1 MKYYYYSIFIKVLHI
16 QTSVILPMALQV
28 GIVGLPNVGKS
39 TIFNALT
46 KSGIPAENYPF
57 CTIDPNMGIVTVP
70 DVRLDEISSIVKTQ
84 KIIPATIEFVDIA
97 GLVRGASKGEGLGN
111 QFLSHIRNVDAII
124 QVVRCFE
131 DDNITHVEGSI
142 DPLRDIEIIETEL
155 LIRDINSIEKRLQK
169 SLKKAKSGDKES
181 KMEIAVLEKILPLMN
196 NGMLAKNIQ
205 LEKEHR
211 DLIKP
216 LSLLT
221 MKPVLYVT
229 NVDEQE
235 IASEERG
242 DFAQKV
248 FEMAEAQ
255 NNKAIRLCGYIE
267 MEIST
272 MDAEDQEMF
281 LAEYNLSEPGLHKL
295 IRSAYELLGLET
307 YFTAGEKEV
316 RAWTIKNGFTA
327 PEAAGVIHSD
337 FQHGFIKA
345 EIYHYDELIEY
356 RSEAKL
362 KEAGKIRQEGK
373 SYTVIDGDIIFFKF
387 NV

>member
-1 MKYYYYSIFIKVLHI
+1 
-16 QTSVILPMALQV
+16 MALQV

-46 KSGIPAENYPF
+46 ESGIPAENYPF
-57 CTIDPNMGIVTVP
+57 CTIDPNMGIVAVP
-70 DVRLDEISSIVKTQ
+70 DVRLDKISAIVKTQ
-84 KIIPATIEFVDIA
+84 KTIPATIEFVDIA

-142 DPLRDIEIIETEL
+142 DPLRDIEVIETEL
-155 LIRDINSIEKRLQK
+155 LIRDIDSLDKRIQK
-169 SLKKAKSGDKES
+169 TSKKAKSGDKEA
-181 KMEIAVLEKILPLMN
+181 KAELTVLEKILPLMN
-196 NGMLAKNIQ
+196 DGILARNIE

-229 NVDEQE
+229 NVDEKD
-235 IASEERG
+235 IASEDRS
-242 DFAQKV
+242 DFAQQV

-267 MEIST
+267 MEISG
-272 MDAEDQEMF
+272 MEAEDREMF
-281 LAEYNLSEPGLHKL
+281 LAEYNLSEPGLNKL

-316 RAWTIKNGFTA
+316 RAWTIKNGFSA

-337 FQHGFIKA
+337 FQRGFIKA

-362 KEAGKIRQEGK
+362 KEVGKIRQEGK
-373 SYTVIDGDIIFFKF
+373 SYTVVDGDVIFFKF